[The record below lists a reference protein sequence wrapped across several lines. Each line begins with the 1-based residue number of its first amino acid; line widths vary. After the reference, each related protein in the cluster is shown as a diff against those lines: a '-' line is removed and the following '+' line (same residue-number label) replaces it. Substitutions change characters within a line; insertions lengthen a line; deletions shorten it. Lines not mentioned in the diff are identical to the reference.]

1 MIMRMGVVAALAAAG
16 LSMGCGGGD
25 SKSEAEESAT
35 PQEALT
41 EISAV
46 RDGLDQALATYRAGD
61 HAKADEQIGDAY
73 LQHFE
78 HVEGPLG
85 KVDAELNEQLEDSIR
100 EELRDKIKAKA
111 PAAEVTA
118 LKREIDANLDKAEA
132 ALR

>member
-1 MIMRMGVVAALAAAG
+1 MRVGVVAVLAAAG

-25 SKSEAEESAT
+25 SKSETEESAT

-41 EISAV
+41 EIGAV
-46 RDGLDQALATYRAGD
+46 RHGLDDALATYKGGD
-61 HAKADEQIGDAY
+61 RAKADEMVGDAY
-73 LQHFE
+73 LEHFE

-85 KVDAELNEQLEDSIR
+85 KVDHELNEQLEDSIR

-111 PAAEVTA
+111 PAAEVEA
-118 LKREIDANLDKAEA
+118 LKREIEANLDKAEV